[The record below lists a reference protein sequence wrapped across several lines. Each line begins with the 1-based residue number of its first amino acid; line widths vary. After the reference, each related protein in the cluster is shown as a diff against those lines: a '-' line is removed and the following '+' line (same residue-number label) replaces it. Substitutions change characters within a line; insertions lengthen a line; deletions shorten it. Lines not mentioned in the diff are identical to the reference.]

1 MAKTVDVKQ
10 LLEEM
15 RAKAQRGMD
24 SGIWFSPIE
33 ENIGVELFGTIT
45 RFLVYKYDN
54 DNRLAVEIRLLADT
68 TFTVAR
74 NGRREKVYVAAGH
87 SVLLGLTGQLRF
99 VFEKHNVTPET
110 TVYLRY
116 EGKDMTRRVRGNH
129 PHTWSYSFVNLDG
142 ALGANE

>member
-24 SGIWFSPIE
+24 SGVWFSPIK

-54 DNRLAVEIRLLADT
+54 ENRLAIEIRLLADT
-68 TFTVAR
+68 TFTVVR
-74 NGRREKVYVAAGH
+74 NGRTEQVSVAEGE
-87 SVLLGLTGQLRF
+87 SVLVALTGQLRYL
-99 VFEKHNVTPET
+99 FEKHNVTPDT

-116 EGKDMTRRVRGNH
+116 EGKDLTRRVRGNH
-129 PHTWSYSFVNLDG
+129 PHVWAYSFVNLDG
-142 ALGANE
+142 AMNE